1 MGEFR
6 RPERPASRD
15 PSPKVWEPMSAERD
29 PETPAEAGVDDPIR
43 QIAFAE
49 QARRPL
55 AEDDCAERACKAL
68 AELGYEG
75 LRDDEATDSGEPA
88 DPMTAWKRKLEREG
102 KLRPGGSAMGRR
114 VVEAPRLE

>member
-1 MGEFR
+1 M
-6 RPERPASRD
+6 
-15 PSPKVWEPMSAERD
+15 WEPMSAERD
-29 PETPAEAGVDDPIR
+29 AEDTARTDIDDEIR

-55 AEDDCAERACKAL
+55 PEDDCAEHACKAL

-75 LRDDEATDSGEPA
+75 LRDDEAAEGVEP

-102 KLRPGGSAMGRR
+102 KRNPDGSSLGRR
-114 VVEAPRLE
+114 VVDAARLE